1 MAKSFREKSW
11 DELAAAAQQANSQGD
26 LIEAIR
32 RLKSSATWLT
42 WVLIILAAVMA
53 APVIREIFNF
63 FFSPQ

>member
-1 MAKSFREKSW
+1 MASTFRKKSW
-11 DELAAAAQQANSQGD
+11 ENLAADLHRANSQGD

-53 APVIREIFNF
+53 APFIREIFNF
-63 FFSPQ
+63 YFPA